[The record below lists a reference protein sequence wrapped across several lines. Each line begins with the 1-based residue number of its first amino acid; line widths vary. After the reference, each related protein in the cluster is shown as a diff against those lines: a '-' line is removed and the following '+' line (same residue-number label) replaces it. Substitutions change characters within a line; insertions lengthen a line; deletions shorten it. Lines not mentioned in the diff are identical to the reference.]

1 MSISK
6 FTTTDKLEYKGV
18 LFEHNDRVYIKGQHG
33 KFFFR
38 SYEKND
44 VTGADW
50 VNVFEDNHCLRSFHL
65 DKIIVSKSK
74 RGARFAVVCTEHPKY
89 LAKRRPR
96 TDCARCWAGYEAGKK
111 S

>member
-1 MSISK
+1 MLTNH
-6 FTTTDKLEYKGV
+6 FTTVDRLEYKGV
-18 LFEHNDRVYIKGQHG
+18 VFEYNDRVYIKGQHG

-44 VTGADW
+44 RTGAEW
-50 VNVFEDNHCLRSFHL
+50 VNVFEDNHCLRSFYL
-65 DKIIVSKSK
+65 DKIIISKSK
-74 RGARFAVVCTEHPKY
+74 RGASIPTVCFEHPKY

-96 TDCARCWAGYEAGKK
+96 TGCARCWAGFEAGKK